1 MFTQNQKRVCQ
12 KMDGI
17 KISIIKNQMLKRVIN
32 FGVIYGIM
40 RKNMKTNDINKT
52 TDMIK
57 KIQNSKSA
65 GLDGV
70 QGYCLTKLTA
80 LDERLAK

>member
-1 MFTQNQKRVCQ
+1 MRRDGTSMFTQNQKRVCQ

-57 KIQNSKSA
+57 KIQN
-65 GLDGV
+65 
-70 QGYCLTKLTA
+70 
-80 LDERLAK
+80 